1 MTVISFE
8 NKTGHNNNNCNDSN
22 KYNYTLK
29 AKSLCLL
36 KCILWFESLQL
47 YRESDDAFK
56 FL

>member
-8 NKTGHNNNNCNDSN
+8 NKTGHNNNNNFNDSN

-36 KCILWFESLQL
+36 KCIL
-47 YRESDDAFK
+47 
-56 FL
+56 

>member
-36 KCILWFESLQL
+36 KFYNLNR
-47 YRESDDAFK
+47 YNYTESDDAFK
-56 FL
+56 LL